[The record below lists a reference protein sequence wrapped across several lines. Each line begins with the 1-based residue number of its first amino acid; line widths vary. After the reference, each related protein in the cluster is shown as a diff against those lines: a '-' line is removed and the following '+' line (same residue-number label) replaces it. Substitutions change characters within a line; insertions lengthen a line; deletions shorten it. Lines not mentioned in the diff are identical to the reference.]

1 MKIKLVGLLVIVFAS
16 IGFISCIDQE
26 NTIEA
31 IFEKDLKAIEEYVA
45 TSNLVN
51 VKEFN
56 DPVLGI
62 RVIWQ
67 ELSNSGVKI
76 ARGDTISTDYTGRLL
91 ANDAIFDTSIEAVA
105 VQNNIFS
112 SQRRYVPL
120 RFRTSSNSSPQ
131 VVISGFE
138 YGLLQ
143 MERGD
148 KATILIPSEY
158 AYGNNPP
165 QGIPQNAPLIF
176 EVDLI
181 EVKAGPQQ

>member
-1 MKIKLVGLLVIVFAS
+1 MKIRLVGFLFILSALV
-16 IGFISCIDQE
+16 GFSSCIDQE

-31 IFEKDLKAIEEYVA
+31 LFEKDVKAIDDYIE

-51 VKEFN
+51 VKEFS

-62 RVIWQ
+62 KVIWQ
-67 ELSNSGVKI
+67 EVSNSGITVS
-76 ARGDTISTDYTGRLL
+76 RGDTISTDYTGRLL
-91 ANDAIFDTSIEAVA
+91 SDVIFDSSIEAVA
-105 VQNNIFS
+105 RENNIYN

-120 RFRTSSNSSPQ
+120 RFRTSSGNFPP
-131 VVISGFE
+131 VVILGFE

-143 MERGD
+143 LERGD
-148 KATILIPSEY
+148 KATILMPSEY
-158 AYGNNPP
+158 GYGSNPP

-176 EVDLI
+176 EVNLV

>member
-1 MKIKLVGLLVIVFAS
+1 MKIKLSGLLFIVFTS
-16 IGFISCIDQE
+16 IGFMSCIDEE
-26 NTIEA
+26 NSIEA
-31 IFEKDLKAIEEYVA
+31 IFEKDLKAIDDYVE

-56 DPVLGI
+56 DPVYGI
-62 RVIWQ
+62 RIIWQ
-67 ELSNSGVKI
+67 ELSNSGVTI
-76 ARGDTISTDYTGRLL
+76 TRGDTISTDYTGRLL
-91 ANDAIFDTSIEAVA
+91 SDVIFDTSIEAVA
-105 VQNNIFS
+105 IENNVFN

-120 RFRTSSNSSPQ
+120 RFRTSFGNFPS
-131 VVISGFE
+131 VVIFGFE

-148 KATILIPSEY
+148 KATILMPSEY
-158 AYGNNPP
+158 GYGNNPP

-176 EVDLI
+176 EVELV

>member
-1 MKIKLVGLLVIVFAS
+1 MKIKLAGFLVIVFAS
-16 IGFISCIDQE
+16 IGFISCIDEE

-31 IFEKDLKAIEEYVA
+31 IFEKDLKAIKEYVE
-45 TSNLVN
+45 TSDMVN

-67 ELSNSGVKI
+67 ELSNSEI
-76 ARGDTISTDYTGRLL
+76 SITRGDTISTNYTGRLL
-91 ANDAIFDTSIEAVA
+91 NDVVFDTSIEAVA
-105 VQNNIFS
+105 VENNIFS

-120 RFRTSSNSSPQ
+120 RFRTSFGNFPS
-131 VVISGFE
+131 VVIAGFE

-176 EVDLI
+176 EVDLV

>member
-31 IFEKDLKAIEEYVA
+31 IFEKDLKAIEEYVE

-67 ELSNSGVKI
+67 ELSNSGVSI
-76 ARGDTISTDYTGRLL
+76 TTGDTISTNYTGRLL
-91 ANDAIFDTSIEAVA
+91 NDVVFDTSIEAVA
-105 VQNNIFS
+105 RENNIFS

-120 RFRTSSNSSPQ
+120 RFRTSSNNSPP
-131 VVISGFE
+131 VVIPGFE

-143 MERGD
+143 LERGD
-148 KATILIPSEY
+148 KATIIMPSEY
-158 AYGNNPP
+158 GYGNNPP

-176 EVDLI
+176 EVELI
-181 EVKAGPQQ
+181 EIKAGPQQ